1 VKRPVSLQNEKNK
14 TKSRRRGLRLW
25 AVRLLVTI
33 LIPLILLGLLELGL
47 QLFGY
52 GYKASP
58 MIPNDLNG
66 HRAFCDN
73 LRFPWR
79 FFPPDISR
87 DFNPFIFVDDKPL
100 STYRIFI
107 LGGSA
112 AQGVPDSAF
121 AFGRIL
127 EVLLQEAFP
136 RIKFEVINTAL
147 TAVNSHAVLPI
158 AKDCVGH
165 QADLL
170 IVYMGNNEVVGPYGP
185 GTVFAPFSSLALIRF
200 NMALKTLRLGQLLG
214 GLAQSV
220 VSKKNDLRVWRGMEM
235 FLERQI
241 PADDPRLKSVY
252 RHLAGNLE
260 DIGRAAGRKGT
271 AVIFCTVAVN
281 LKDCPPFASKHS
293 AGLASGRLEEWEN
306 FYRQGIEKEN
316 AGDDQGSAQH
326 YRSASGIDDTFADLV
341 FRMAGCDWRRG
352 NYENAKRSFVR
363 AMELDTLRFRADQ
376 EINRL
381 IRVRASGRE
390 SKRIFLADMEKAL
403 AAESDHG
410 VPGEELFLD
419 HVHLNFR
426 GNYIVARTLFERIKT
441 LLPDNV
447 KRTDSSTISLSSM
460 EACAEKLAYTDWDQ
474 YNIAEEMLNAY
485 IKKSPFSSQLYHAEQ
500 VSRLELGLTS
510 LRNRLS
516 VEVLQKAAVQYK
528 AAIARSPQ
536 DWWLHWK
543 YAYLLYQGLKKD
555 REALEHLR
563 RVSELVPHSVRGY
576 SGMAFILHRLGDAEG
591 AIDNCQKALAIDP
604 TKVEVENILA
614 AAYELKGWPDKAE
627 TRYKRAIE
635 IQPHYVAPYTNL
647 ARLCA
652 KSNRLQDAVDI
663 CRRGL
668 KVVPDSADLSVTLAD
683 SLNQM
688 GRRDEA
694 IAELKEAQRLDP
706 QNASVNKKLD
716 EILWE
721 KIKKQTP

>member
-1 VKRPVSLQNEKNK
+1 VSLQNEKNK

-271 AVIFCTVAVN
+271 AVIFFTVAVN

>member
-1 VKRPVSLQNEKNK
+1 LI
-14 TKSRRRGLRLW
+14 
-25 AVRLLVTI
+25 TI
-33 LIPLILLGLLELGL
+33 LIPLTLLGLIELGMRI
-47 QLFGY
+47 FGY
-52 GYKASP
+52 GFKTSP
-58 MIPNDLNG
+58 MISYDSNG
-66 HRAFCDN
+66 RRAFCDN

-87 DFNPFIFVDDKPL
+87 DFNPFIFTDKKSVSP
-100 STYRIFI
+100 YRIFI
-107 LGGSA
+107 LGSSA

-127 EVLLQEAFP
+127 EVMLREAFP

-158 AKDCVGH
+158 AKECLRH

-185 GTVFAPFSSLALIRF
+185 GTVFAPFSGLGLIRF
-200 NMALKTLRLGQLLG
+200 NMALKTLRLGQLLSRLAQ
-214 GLAQSV
+214 GLAA
-220 VSKKNDLRVWRGMEM
+220 KKNAPGVWRGMEM

-241 PADDPRLKSVY
+241 PSDDPRLKSTY

-260 DIGRAAGRKGT
+260 DIGRAAGRSGA

-281 LKDCPPFASKHS
+281 LKDCPPFASRHRADLS
-293 AGLASGRLEEWEN
+293 AGRRDEWEN
-306 FYRQGIEKEN
+306 LYRQGIEKEN
-316 AGDDQGSAQH
+316 AGDDQGAAQN
-326 YRSASGIDDTFADLV
+326 YRSALEIDDSFADLV
-341 FRMAGCDWRRG
+341 FRMGGCDWRRG
-352 NYENAKRSFVR
+352 DYENAKRSFVKAR
-363 AMELDTLRFRADQ
+363 ELDTLRFRADE
-376 EINRL
+376 EINRM
-381 IRVRASGRE
+381 IGETASDRE
-390 SKRIFLADMEKAL
+390 SKGIYLADMEKAL
-403 AAESDHG
+403 AAESDRG
-410 VPGEELFLD
+410 LPGEELFLD
-419 HVHLNFR
+419 HVHMNFK

-441 LLPDNV
+441 LLPDDM
-447 KRTDSSTISLSSM
+447 KRTGGSAISLLSE

-485 IKKSPFSSQLYHAEQ
+485 IKKPPFSNQLYHAEQ
-500 VSRLELGLTS
+500 VSRLEQELTS

-516 VEVLQKAAVQYK
+516 VEVVQKSAAQYE

-543 YAYLLYQGLKKD
+543 YAHLLYQGLKKD
-555 REALEHLR
+555 RDALEHLR
-563 RVSELVPHSVRGY
+563 KVAELVPHSVRGY

-591 AIDNCQKALAIDP
+591 AIDNCRKALAIDP
-604 TKVEVENILA
+604 TKAEVENILA
-614 AAYELKGWPDKAE
+614 AAYEMKGWPDQAE
-627 TRYKRAIE
+627 ARYKRAIE

-647 ARLCA
+647 AMLYA
-652 KSNRLQDAVDI
+652 KINRLQDAVDI

-668 KVVPDSADLSVTLAD
+668 KVVPDAADLYVTLAD

-688 GRRDEA
+688 GHRDEA

-706 QNASVNKKLD
+706 QNAAVNQKLD

-721 KIKKQTP
+721 KIKKKKP

>member
-1 VKRPVSLQNEKNK
+1 M
-14 TKSRRRGLRLW
+14 
-25 AVRLLVTI
+25 I
-33 LIPLILLGLLELGL
+33 LIPLVVLGLMELGL
-47 QLFGY
+47 RLFGY
-52 GYKASP
+52 GYKTSP
-58 MIPNDLNG
+58 MIPYEWNG
-66 HRAFCDN
+66 RRAFCDN
-73 LRFPWR
+73 LRFAWR

-87 DFNPFIFVDDKPL
+87 DFNPFIFMGKKPV

-107 LGGSA
+107 LGSSA

-127 EVLLQEAFP
+127 EVLLREAFP
-136 RIKFEVINTAL
+136 QTKFEVINTAL

-158 AKDCVGH
+158 AKECLRH

-185 GTVFAPFSSLALIRF
+185 GTVFAPFSSLGLIRF

-214 GLAQSV
+214 GLAQGLAA
-220 VSKKNDLRVWRGMEM
+220 KKNAPGVWRGMEM

-241 PADDPRLKSVY
+241 PFDDRRLKSTY

-260 DIGRAAGRKGT
+260 DIGRAAGRKST
-271 AVIFCTVAVN
+271 AIIFCTVAVN
-281 LKDCPPFASKHS
+281 LKDCPPFASRHRADLS
-293 AGLASGRLEEWEN
+293 AGRREEWEN
-306 FYRQGIEKEN
+306 LYRQGIEKEN
-316 AGDDQGSAQH
+316 AGDDQGAAQN
-326 YRSASGIDDTFADLV
+326 YRSASGIDDSFADLS
-341 FRMAGCDWRRG
+341 FRMGGCDWRRG
-352 NYENAKRSFVR
+352 DSENAKRSFAKAR
-363 AMELDTLRFRADQ
+363 ELDTLRFRADE

-381 IRVRASGRE
+381 IRETASGRE
-390 SKRIFLADMEKAL
+390 SKGIFLADMEKAL
-403 AAESDHG
+403 ASESDQG
-410 VPGEELFLD
+410 VPGEKLFLD
-419 HVHLNFR
+419 HVHMNFK
-426 GNYIVARTLFERIKT
+426 GNYIVARTLFDRIKP
-441 LLPDNV
+441 LLPEET
-447 KRTDSSTISLSSM
+447 KRTGGSAISLLS
-460 EACAEKLAYTDWDQ
+460 EEVCAEKLAYTDWDQ

-485 IKKSPFSSQLYHAEQ
+485 IKKPPFSNQLYHAEQ
-500 VSRLELGLTS
+500 VSRLEQELIS
-510 LRNRLS
+510 RRNRLS
-516 VEVLQKAAVQYK
+516 VEVVQKSAAQHE

-543 YAYLLYQGLKKD
+543 YAHLLYQGLKKD
-555 REALEHLR
+555 RDALEHLR

-576 SGMAFILHRLGDAEG
+576 SEMAFILHRLGDTEG

-604 TKVEVENILA
+604 TKAEVENILA
-614 AAYELKGWPDKAE
+614 AAYEMKGWPDQAE
-627 TRYKRAIE
+627 ARYKRAIE

-647 ARLCA
+647 ARLWA
-652 KSNRLQDAVDI
+652 KNNRLQDAVDI

-668 KVVPDSADLSVTLAD
+668 KVGPDSADLYVTLAD

-706 QNASVNKKLD
+706 QNASVNQKLD

>member
-1 VKRPVSLQNEKNK
+1 VSLQNEKNK

-220 VSKKNDLRVWRGMEM
+220 VSKKNDLRIWRGMEM

-293 AGLASGRLEEWEN
+293 AGLAAGRLEEWEN
-306 FYRQGIEKEN
+306 SYRQGIEKEN

-326 YRSASGIDDTFADLV
+326 YRSASGIDDSFADLS
-341 FRMAGCDWRRG
+341 FRMGGCDWRRG
-352 NYENAKRSFVR
+352 NYENAKRSFAR

-390 SKRIFLADMEKAL
+390 SKRIFLADMQKAL
-403 AAESDHG
+403 AAESDRG
-410 VPGEELFLD
+410 VPGEEVFLD
-419 HVHLNFR
+419 HVHMNFR

-441 LLPDNV
+441 LLPDDV
-447 KRTDSSTISLSSM
+447 KRTGSSAISLSSM

-485 IKKSPFSSQLYHAEQ
+485 IKKPPFSSQLYHVEQ
-500 VSRLELGLTS
+500 VSRLELELTS

-516 VEVLQKAAVQYK
+516 VEVLQKAAVQYE

-543 YAYLLYQGLKKD
+543 YAHLLYQGLKKD

-591 AIDNCQKALAIDP
+591 AIDNCHKALAIDP

-614 AAYELKGWPDKAE
+614 AAYELKGWPEKAE

-706 QNASVNKKLD
+706 QNASVNQKLD